1 MKSVK
6 TKLIIDLISSLFIV
20 LFAYTGITKLL
31 QQDTFVLALNQSPVI
46 GTNSALF
53 AWLVPIL
60 ELIVSVLLF
69 IPKFQI
75 RRIGLAAS
83 LILMLLFTFYIMF
96 MILFADHLPCSCG
109 GIISGMTW
117 PQHLLF
123 NIFFT
128 ILAGTGIWF
137 SYRNKLFIAINGESR
152 SPVSK

>member
-6 TKLIIDLISSLFIV
+6 TIVIVDIISSVFII
-20 LFAYTGITKLL
+20 LFAYTGITKLI
-31 QQDTFVLALNQSPVI
+31 QQDTFVIAMRQSPII
-46 GTNSALF
+46 GTKSTWF
-53 AWLVPIL
+53 AWLIPIL

-69 IPKFQI
+69 IPKLRV

-83 LILMLLFTFYIMF
+83 LILMLLFTFYILY
-96 MILFADHLPCSCG
+96 MILFATHLPCSCG

-117 PQHLLF
+117 PHHLLF

-128 ILAGTGIWF
+128 ILAGTGVWF
-137 SYRNKLFIAINGESR
+137 SFRNKLFIAINGESR